1 MKNVVASFLNP
12 SCLALIALASGLAHA
27 NSYVCEL
34 SLMPPVADP
43 TRGSYGYISLYT
55 SDQPGCAGATAA
67 WSICS
72 KGATNHVCG
81 VNAQYSEAT
90 LVGVYETL
98 RSAES
103 SQHPIVPYWNACI
116 GAGGSCTGGVL
127 LYPEF

>member
-1 MKNVVASFLNP
+1 MKNAVAS
-12 SCLALIALASGLAHA
+12 CLILFALVSGFAQA
-27 NSYVCEL
+27 NTYVCEL
-34 SLMPPVADP
+34 SLMPPVNDP
-43 TRGSYGYISLYT
+43 ARGSYGYISLYT

-67 WSICS
+67 LSICS
-72 KGATNHVCG
+72 KGATSHVCG

-90 LVGVYETL
+90 LIGVYESL

-103 SQHPIVPYWNACI
+103 LQHPIVPYWNACV

>member
-1 MKNVVASFLNP
+1 MKNVVAS
-12 SCLALIALASGLAHA
+12 CLTLIALASGIAHA
-27 NSYVCEL
+27 NTYVCEL

-55 SDQPGCAGATAA
+55 SDQPGCSGATAA
-67 WSICS
+67 LSICS

-81 VNAQYSEAT
+81 VNAQYTEAT

-103 SQHPIVPYWNACI
+103 SQHLIVPYWNACI
-116 GAGGSCTGGVL
+116 NAGGSCTGGVL